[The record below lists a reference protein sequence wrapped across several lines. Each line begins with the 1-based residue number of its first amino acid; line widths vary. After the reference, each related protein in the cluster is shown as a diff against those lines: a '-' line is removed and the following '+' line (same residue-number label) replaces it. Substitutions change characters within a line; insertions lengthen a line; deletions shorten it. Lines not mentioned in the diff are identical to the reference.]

1 MLKQILRKTVT
12 QGIIPA
18 IIMAS
23 FAQPSFAA
31 SANVDKFEDLNLLY
45 RLTQVCYD
53 ARKFQKSKYITPAQL
68 KETKASYTRQVANL
82 GLSAAQKSDIQKTV
96 GASDEFTLMSR
107 LIKTGNN
114 SETKATCGRYQL
126 AITLSEYGF

>member
-1 MLKQILRKTVT
+1 MFKQILRGVM
-12 QGIIPA
+12 PA
-18 IIMAS
+18 IIMTSIAP
-23 FAQPSFAA
+23 PSFAA
-31 SANVDKFEDLNLLY
+31 SGAADKFEDLNLLY

-53 ARKFQKSKYITPAQL
+53 TRKYQKSKYITPTQL

-96 GASDEFTLMSR
+96 GASDNFTVMSR

-114 SETKATCGRYQL
+114 SETKASCGRYQL